1 MWLVIYSLETSV
13 ALTSSG
19 SSLNSAIFLE
29 EPGSLFLI
37 LLIKPLFNKSL
48 LTNNKLLVKSFS

>member
-1 MWLVIYSLETSV
+1 MCLVIYSLETSV

-29 EPGSLFLI
+29 EAGSLFLI